1 MNTPAVIKFTAPH
14 ALHTALK
21 AKTWAAD
28 ADSLITSESFN
39 LLCPITWMLPIHLAA
54 QYGHLQAMMLLVEA
68 GANIDHPTQGVSVG
82 AGPAPPFDVT
92 AA

>member
-21 AKTWAAD
+21 ADTWAAEGG
-28 ADSLITSESFN
+28 SLITADSVN

-54 QYGHLQAMMLLVEA
+54 QYGHIAAMTLLVEA
-68 GANIDHPTQGVSVG
+68 GANVDHPTQGVSI
-82 AGPAPPFDVT
+82 
-92 AA
+92 